1 MNFCK
6 AITTPRDDVSTHDY
20 LYPIIKDTFKMTGG
34 GNNDSEEGNGETEGE
49 GATEKKGLFKRVKDK
64 LKDKLKK
71 DNNYYNNNAVEARAE
86 ARGKSRDKA
95 YDIFVFVLGVIL
107 YILYLPIK
115 PWLWI
120 SKEAFGS
127 LQRLYSGTIV
137 PL

>member
-34 GNNDSEEGNGETEGE
+34 GNNDSEEGNGNSNNGNENENSNNG
-49 GATEKKGLFKRVKDK
+49 KKA
-64 LKDKLKK
+64 
-71 DNNYYNNNAVEARAE
+71 NNFYNNNVVQARAE

>member
-20 LYPIIKDTFKMTGG
+20 LYPIIKETFKMTGG
-34 GNNDSEEGNGETEGE
+34 GNNNGNSENGNSENGNSGNGNENENSNNG
-49 GATEKKGLFKRVKDK
+49 KKP
-64 LKDKLKK
+64 
-71 DNNYYNNNAVEARAE
+71 NNFYNNNVVQARAE

-115 PWLWI
+115 PWIWI